1 MTQKEPGD
9 NKYVLV
15 GEKWYQEVPAIVII
29 QAIVIV
35 VWARVIVI
43 KVMKVE
49 LNSAHIF
56 KELIRF
62 VNILDV
68 EYV

>member
-1 MTQKEPGD
+1 M
-9 NKYVLV
+9 
-15 GEKWYQEVPAIVII
+15 
-29 QAIVIV
+29 IV
-35 VWARVIVI
+35 VWARVVAI
-43 KVMKVE
+43 KAMKVE

>member
-15 GEKWYQEVPAIVII
+15 GEKWYQEVPAII